1 MQNESEEKW
10 TYNKLKKYD
19 IQTLEQT
26 IAKAVSDL
34 TGIELDC
41 SINHINYD
49 KRSLSYS
56 SAKFD
61 VSLSEIFKEFDDS
74 ENDNAQ
80 TLKSI

>member
-1 MQNESEEKW
+1 MQNESEKW
-10 TYNKLKKYD
+10 SYNKLKKFD
-19 IQTLEQT
+19 IQTLEET
-26 IAKAVSDL
+26 IAKAVSNL

-61 VSLSEIFKEFDDS
+61 ISLSEVFEDLDDS
-74 ENDNAQ
+74 EN
-80 TLKSI
+80 T